1 MSSALSILVPTKQCI
16 LHVRGAANAHQL
28 MISAYKP
35 KKHHDL
41 QERSLWQRPRVQWQC
56 IQLFESVKANTHH
69 KVTTKHGAF
78 LYAHS
83 EAVSGLAQVRWLRE
97 MTFFDLK
104 GNQVIIFEFAKSLI
118 SFQVLTCKMLIE
130 IIGNRGNE
138 KLSEELWSEQ
148 EIPQN
153 TINPWILKVECPID
167 GGVIEQYMQS
177 SKLFTREICQLPSD
191 QIKTEIYQF
200 LKAIDS

>member
-1 MSSALSILVPTKQCI
+1 MLIP
-16 LHVRGAANAHQL
+16 
-28 MISAYKP
+28 
-35 KKHHDL
+35 
-41 QERSLWQRPRVQWQC
+41 
-56 IQLFESVKANTHH
+56 
-69 KVTTKHGAF
+69 
-78 LYAHS
+78 
-83 EAVSGLAQVRWLRE
+83 EAVELVLQAGALAQGNDV
-97 MTFFDLK
+97 FVLK
-104 GNQVIIFEFAKSLI
+104 MGNQVNIYEFAKSYIKL
-118 SFQVLTCKMLIE
+118 SGLELGKSAFIE

-138 KLSEELWSEQ
+138 KLSEEHWSEQ

-191 QIKTEIYQF
+191 QIKSEIYQF